1 MKFIDNLIRNND
13 EFCEAIL
20 YILFFILSI
29 SGVIA
34 LLIINSK
41 VAAELFQSLHIR
53 YFFSIYN
60 SFMYE
65 LFIFHIC

>member
-1 MKFIDNLIRNND
+1 MMNSVKQF
-13 EFCEAIL
+13 
-20 YILFFILSI
+20 YYLFFILSI

-41 VAAELFQSLHIR
+41 VAGELFQSLDIR